1 MNQDHLKEEVINII
15 DNDHVGVLSTMQE
28 NKPHARYMMFFH
40 DELQLYTATNKK
52 THKVDEIEDNPNVHV
67 LLGFNENEKK
77 YVELQGKATLVND
90 DQLKQK
96 YWNDQLMPW
105 LDGPNDPE
113 YCLLKIDPEHIEL
126 IEGNNETT
134 IM

>member
-67 LLGFNENEKK
+67 LLGFNEKEKK

-113 YCLLKIDPEHIEL
+113 YCLLKIDPEHIDL